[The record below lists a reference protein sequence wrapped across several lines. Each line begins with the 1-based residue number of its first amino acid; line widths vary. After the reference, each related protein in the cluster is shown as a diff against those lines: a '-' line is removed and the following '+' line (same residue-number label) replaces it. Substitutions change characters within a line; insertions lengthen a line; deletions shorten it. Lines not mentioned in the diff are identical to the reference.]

1 MTRPLLL
8 VVDPDLDGLARTEG
22 ELARRFGADFR
33 VRGESDS
40 AVALKL
46 LELAAERG
54 DPVAMVL
61 ADPWLPGIGG
71 AELLRSVRTLH
82 PDAARALL
90 VPWGAW
96 ADRGT
101 ADEILRGMSQG
112 DINYYVLEPW
122 TSPDELF
129 CRTVSEFVQVW
140 SRTVENRRREVVVVG
155 AARDP
160 RGHAVRS
167 LLTRNGIPHAYL
179 DRGTP
184 EAAAVLTAVEAPG
197 PDDEDGPLVLWLAAL
212 GGQVL
217 LDPTDVEI
225 CRAWGIGTDLRG
237 PGGEDEVRDVDLLI
251 VGAGPAGLAAAVYAS
266 SEGLSVVCVEE
277 QALGGQAG
285 TSSLIRNYLGFS
297 RGPVSY
303 THLRAHET

>member
-1 MTRPLLL
+1 MARPLLL
-8 VVDPDLDGLARTEG
+8 VVDRDLDALARTEG

-40 AVALKL
+40 TVALEQL
-46 LELAAERG
+46 RLAAERR
-54 DPVAMVL
+54 DPVALVL
-61 ADPWLPGIGG
+61 ADPWLPGVGG

-96 ADRGT
+96 ADRRT
-101 ADEILRGMSQG
+101 ADEILRGMSHG
-112 DINYYVLEPW
+112 DIDYYVLEPW
-122 TSPDELF
+122 SSPDELF

-155 AARDP
+155 AAREP

-184 EAAAVLTAVEAPG
+184 EAVAVLRSVEAPE
-197 PDDEDGPLVLWLAAL
+197 PTSEDGPLVIWLAAL
-212 GGQVL
+212 GGRVL

-225 CRAWGIGTDLRG
+225 CRAWGIGTDL
-237 PGGEDEVRDVDLLI
+237 
-251 VGAGPAGLAAAVYAS
+251 
-266 SEGLSVVCVEE
+266 
-277 QALGGQAG
+277 
-285 TSSLIRNYLGFS
+285 
-297 RGPVSY
+297 
-303 THLRAHET
+303 

>member
-8 VVDPDLDGLARTEG
+8 VVDPDLDALARTEA

-40 AVALKL
+40 TVALQQ
-46 LELAAERG
+46 LELATTRG
-54 DPVAMVL
+54 DPVALVL
-61 ADPWLPGIGG
+61 ADPWLPGLTG

-82 PDAARALL
+82 PDAARAFL

-96 ADRGT
+96 ADGRT
-101 ADEILRGMSQG
+101 AEAILRGMSMG
-112 DINYYVLEPW
+112 DIDYYVLEPW

-129 CRTVSEFVQVW
+129 CRTVSEFVQAW

-160 RGHAVRS
+160 RGHAVRT

-184 EAAAVLTAVEAPG
+184 EAMAVLESVAAPR
-197 PDDEDGPLVLWLAAL
+197 PTDPEGPLVIWLAAL
-212 GGQVL
+212 GGRVL
-217 LDPTDVEI
+217 LDPTAPRSARSTWSSSAPDPPAWRPPSTAPP
-225 CRAWGIGTDLRG
+225 RASRCSASKSWRS
-237 PGGEDEVRDVDLLI
+237 
-251 VGAGPAGLAAAVYAS
+251 VGRPARARSSATTSASRVGSPARSWPSGAS
-266 SEGLSVVCVEE
+266 SRPG
-277 QALGGQAG
+277 
-285 TSSLIRNYLGFS
+285 SSG
-297 RGPVSY
+297 
-303 THLRAHET
+303 